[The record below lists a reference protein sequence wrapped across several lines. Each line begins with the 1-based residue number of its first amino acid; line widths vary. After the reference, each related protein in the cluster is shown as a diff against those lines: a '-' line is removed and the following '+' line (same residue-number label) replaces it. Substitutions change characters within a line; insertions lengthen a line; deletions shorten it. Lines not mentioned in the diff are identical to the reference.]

1 MQIAVQMRL
10 GCGQPMGGWSMENRG
25 LSVEDGK
32 NPSRWQGDRPW
43 AEVADSPPNYRLS
56 KFQPLMPDCVQRE
69 VVSTYL
75 LDIEGARGWLE
86 MQEEQGRVRNAK

>member
-1 MQIAVQMRL
+1 MRGL
-10 GCGQPMGGWSMENRG
+10 SMENQW
-25 LSVEDGK
+25 LSVEKFKSRSQWNDG
-32 NPSRWQGDRPW
+32 WLW
-43 AEVADSPPNYRLS
+43 AEVVASRPNYRLS
-56 KFQPLMPDCVQRE
+56 KFQPLMADCVQRE